1 MKPRLPWRSA
11 AAWTT
16 LLALLAAWLLTW
28 SPPGSAAEG
37 AEAALELAR
46 R

>member
-11 AAWTT
+11 TAWTT

-28 SPPGSAAEG
+28 ALPTLAAGTASPIA
-37 AEAALELAR
+37 
-46 R
+46 